1 MSRRGKG
8 SSTGCGAPRADRHL
22 PTIYNR
28 FTFVSLPP
36 RIYRQEEPEMRKLMS
51 KLMLG
56 AMLLGVGL
64 ASAATKDN

>member
-1 MSRRGKG
+1 
-8 SSTGCGAPRADRHL
+8 
-22 PTIYNR
+22 
-28 FTFVSLPP
+28 
-36 RIYRQEEPEMRKLMS
+36 MRKLMS